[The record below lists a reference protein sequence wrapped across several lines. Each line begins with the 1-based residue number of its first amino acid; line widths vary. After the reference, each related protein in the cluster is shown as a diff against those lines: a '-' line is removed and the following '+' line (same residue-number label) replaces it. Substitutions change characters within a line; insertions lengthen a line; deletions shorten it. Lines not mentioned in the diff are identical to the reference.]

1 MKKIAV
7 IMFVLAASFSAFA
20 ALSVRSLANS
30 FTLEWDEVEGSL
42 WYDIYIDDGF
52 IVRLDSSQLSFT
64 VENLEGNREY
74 KVSWA
79 ARDGENNNL
88 DQQS

>member
-1 MKKIAV
+1 ML
-7 IMFVLAASFSAFA
+7 VLAASFSAFA
-20 ALSVRSLANS
+20 AFSVRSLANS

-42 WYDIYIDDGF
+42 WYDIYID
-52 IVRLDSSQLSFT
+52 
-64 VENLEGNREY
+64 GNREY

-88 DQQS
+88 DVSIQNCRTLSWDGEYR